1 MDSEFEG
8 NNGVVPAV
16 YDGGLSGS
24 RREESVNACA
34 GDPVPAHETPGEP
47 DLRNIVRC
55 GPDGGN
61 GWRVAISRQSPQ
73 RVYSRTFADA
83 QHGGVAGALTVA
95 QGWRDAIEKRYPGQ
109 PRRQRNPSPE
119 ANDAPGVTGVY
130 RIVVWRQRPDGGR
143 LPEYL
148 WRAVTPSMIA
158 PRRCR
163 VFSVTR
169 YGEEEARRLAV
180 AARRAFEADAET
192 IVFEASSSEL
202 RGISRVERKLF
213 GIWLV
218 TLSRG
223 TKGQSHRK
231 PFSDL
236 FHGDKQ
242 RALAAAQ
249 AWRDEM
255 ERRHRERGRPP
266 AVARS
271 RPPNLDGVAG
281 VYRQRYVCRH
291 ADGSE
296 TAHFYWQARTP
307 KGLKPGQSRTFYIS
321 KYGEREAHRLAV
333 EARKAFETSADE
345 AENQESSIARSGS

>member
-1 MDSEFEG
+1 MTTDFDFVG
-8 NNGVVPAV
+8 DNGTTAV
-16 YDGGLSGS
+16 AY
-24 RREESVNACA
+24 EEDLN
-34 GDPVPAHETPGEP
+34 GDCNDAAVTSA
-47 DLRNIVRC
+47 
-55 GPDGGN
+55 
-61 GWRVAISRQSPQ
+61 RVA
-73 RVYSRTFADA
+73 
-83 QHGGVAGALTVA
+83 G
-95 QGWRDAIEKRYPGQ
+95 
-109 PRRQRNPSPE
+109 QRNSSPE
-119 ANDAPGVTGVY
+119 ASNASGVTGVY
-130 RIVVWRQRPDGGR
+130 RIVVWRRQPDGGR

-192 IVFEASSSEL
+192 VVFEASSPEL

-218 TLSRG
+218 ALSRNTAG
-223 TKGQSHRK
+223 RSHKK

-236 FHGDKQ
+236 FHGDKE

-255 ERRHRERGRPP
+255 ERRYRERDRPP

-271 RPPNLDGVAG
+271 RTPNPDGVAG
-281 VYRQRYVCRH
+281 VYRQRYICRH

-296 TAHFYWQARTP
+296 SAHFYWQARTP

-321 KYGEREAHRLAV
+321 KYGEREAYRLAV
-333 EARKAFETSADE
+333 EARKAFETSAGE
-345 AENQESSIARSGS
+345 AEDQGGSIAKSGS